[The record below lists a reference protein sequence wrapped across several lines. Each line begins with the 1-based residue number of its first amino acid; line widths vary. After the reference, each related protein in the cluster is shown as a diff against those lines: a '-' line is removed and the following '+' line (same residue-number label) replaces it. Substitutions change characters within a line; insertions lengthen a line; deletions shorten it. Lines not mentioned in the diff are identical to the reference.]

1 MMWAIRFL
9 VVYLVV
15 SISGCGADTSVE
27 MPAEPAPPPTSPPQ
41 GGLSGPGTQ
50 GGPSA
55 QAGASAQAPA
65 PPSVD

>member
-1 MMWAIRFL
+1 MMWAIRLL

-27 MPAEPAPPPTSPPQ
+27 MPAEPAPPPPGRPQ

-50 GGPSA
+50 VGPST

-65 PPSVD
+65 LPSVD